1 MRINAVNENITVISV
16 MLIPA
21 KQLNL
26 LQEVQVTLVFWNSFE
41 VLYHKL
47 NFCTFSIFRLYFHN
61 RCFQELS
68 PIIATQLFV
77 YPQTILKKILW

>member
-1 MRINAVNENITVISV
+1 MLINAANENITVISV

-26 LQEVQVTLVFWNSFE
+26 LQEVQVTLMFWNSFE

-47 NFCTFSIFRLYFHN
+47 NFCTCFLYLDCIFITVVFRSYL
-61 RCFQELS
+61 
-68 PIIATQLFV
+68 QLLLLNYLF
-77 YPQTILKKILW
+77 ILKLY